1 VSEHVDVLENLI
13 HRFNAGDALRR
24 SAARAPQQLAIRYL
38 DRKLSYA
45 EFDVLANQAARLL
58 LSSGIRRGD
67 SVAIFA
73 ANSPEYAAVFFGCAR
88 IGAVLV
94 PINLMITAEEVDYVL
109 EKTRVKALLVDP
121 VFAAKVSRPPTVQFL
136 LDDAFRAKLRTCG
149 AAPVEEFVAD
159 HDPVLIIFTSG
170 TTARPKGV
178 VLNHLNLFAYLLAGA
193 AEYGMDRSLRYLL
206 ALPMFHI
213 AGLGLTFSCFAS
225 GCESI
230 ILPLPK
236 PEPLLE
242 AIAVHKANVLALP
255 ATVWVGLL
263 QAPGIETA
271 DLSSLKR
278 LLVFQYLPTPVFQRW
293 RQMAPAAEWINCWG
307 QTETCAVGSATPAE
321 DLGRMLESPDPI
333 GMQHVPLDLRI
344 VDDAMQDVP
353 PGKPGEIVVRGP
365 CVTPGYFEDPAAN
378 RELFRG
384 GWHHTGDV
392 AYRDEQGCLYFLD
405 RKKDMIKTGGENVSS
420 QEVEEAIAQHPSVA
434 EVAVLGLHDDY
445 WIEKVVACVVPMPGT
460 QPTENELLAYAK
472 SRLAAF
478 KVPKQI
484 HLMAEFPKN
493 PTGKVLKRVLREKLN
508 DLAGGAGV

>member
-1 VSEHVDVLENLI
+1 
-13 HRFNAGDALRR
+13 
-24 SAARAPQQLAIRYL
+24 
-38 DRKLSYA
+38 
-45 EFDVLANQAARLL
+45 
-58 LSSGIRRGD
+58 
-67 SVAIFA
+67 
-73 ANSPEYAAVFFGCAR
+73 
-88 IGAVLV
+88 
-94 PINLMITAEEVDYVL
+94 VL

-121 VFAAKVSRPPTVQFL
+121 AFAAKVSQAPAVCFL
-136 LDDAFRAKLRTCG
+136 LDDGFRERMTSYDC
-149 AAPVEEFVAD
+149 APVEAFVAD
-159 HDPVLIIFTSG
+159 HDPVLVIFTSG

-178 VLNHLNLFAYLLAGA
+178 VLNHLNFYAYLLAGA
-193 AEYGMDRSLRYLL
+193 ADYGVDRSLRYLL

-213 AGLGLTFSCFAS
+213 AGLALTFSCFAS

-236 PEPLLE
+236 LEPLLE
-242 AIAVHKANVLALP
+242 AITVYKASVLALP

-271 DLSSLKR
+271 DFSSLKR
-278 LLVFQYLPTPVFQRW
+278 LFVFQYLPTPVFQRW
-293 RQMAPAAEWINCWG
+293 RQMTPAADWVNCWG
-307 QTETCAVGSATPAE
+307 QTETCALGSATPPE
-321 DLGRMLESPDPI
+321 DLGRMLAFPDPI
-333 GMQHVPLDLRI
+333 GMEHIPLELRV
-344 VDDAMQDVP
+344 VDEAMNDVA

-365 CVTPGYFEDPAAN
+365 CVTPGYFEDTEAN
-378 RELFRG
+378 KDLFRG
-384 GWHHTGDV
+384 GWHHTGDI

-460 QPTENELLAYAK
+460 EPTEKELLAYAK
-472 SRLAAF
+472 SRLASF

-493 PTGKVLKRVLREKLN
+493 PTGKVLKRVLRQRLN
-508 DLAGGAGV
+508 DLSGGAAV